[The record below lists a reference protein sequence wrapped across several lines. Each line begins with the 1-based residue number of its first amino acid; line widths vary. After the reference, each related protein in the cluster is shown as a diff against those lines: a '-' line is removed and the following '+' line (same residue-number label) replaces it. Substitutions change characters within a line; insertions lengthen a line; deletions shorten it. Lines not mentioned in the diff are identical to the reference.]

1 MIQHLQQLPVE
12 RVERF
17 LETRDATRCGIPR
30 QLAEYI
36 LQLNE
41 AANLNRRYHNISQC
55 ARQLRRVF
63 PALSLATCR
72 SRIYDAINYFNADCS
87 VTAEA
92 WNLYFA
98 DQMLAL
104 AEVNLVA
111 HDTRE
116 ARICFERARE
126 YRIAASSNIIN
137 PDRLRFRT
145 QLVSA
150 DMQLDRMGIQRRGLL
165 DAYNDALNIINSR
178 DISQSDRTRLQ
189 QELQRELNISPQTIE
204 YEDTQSQP

>member
-1 MIQHLQQLPVE
+1 MIHHLQQIPVE

-17 LETRDATRCGIPR
+17 LETRDASRCGIPN

-36 LQLNE
+36 LQINE
-41 AANLNRRYHNISQC
+41 AANLNRRYHNITEC

-63 PALSLATCR
+63 PNISLATCR

-126 YRIAASSNIIN
+126 YRIAASSNVIN
-137 PDRLRFRT
+137 PERLRFRT

-150 DMQLDRMGIQRRGLL
+150 DMQLDRMGVQRRGLL
-165 DAYNDALNIINSR
+165 DAYNEALNIINSR
-178 DISQSDRTRLQ
+178 DIAQSDRNRLTL
-189 QELQRELNISPQTIE
+189 ELQRELNISPAIIVSE
-204 YEDTQSQP
+204 NEDS